1 MKENTMDSTVIYAT
15 LIYFMSFRLSI
26 ILLGGISIYL
36 GYKLFSQSM
45 SKSRKTPDSNTNAE
59 MEARFGD
66 KQLTLKNAAPGIFF
80 AAFGA
85 LIVIV
90 VLTGNPPVFTLKTN
104 DMTSVSKNSTASIPE
119 SKKSDTSQSDKK
131 PSVIAQSA
139 SSEIT
144 LRADEV
150 PETAEAAHKLAGQH
164 FQRLLRLEEQAIA
177 FDDQNPEYLDSL
189 AGLYFLN
196 GKFDLALQYQEK
208 AVKLAPE
215 RKDFQKRLTVYQHIV
230 QAE

>member
-1 MKENTMDSTVIYAT
+1 MDTTVIYAT

-45 SKSRKTPDSNTNAE
+45 SKGRKTDSNTNAE

-66 KQLTLKNAAPGIFF
+66 KQLTLKNAAPGTFF

-90 VLTGNPPVFTLKTN
+90 VLAGNPPVFTLKTN
-104 DMTSVSKNSTASIPE
+104 DATSISKNSNAPISEGKQSNIA
-119 SKKSDTSQSDKK
+119 QSDQK
-131 PSVIAQSA
+131 PSVIAQST
-139 SSEIT
+139 STEMTVRS
-144 LRADEV
+144 DEL
-150 PETAEAAHKLAGQH
+150 PETAESANQLSDQYFKQS
-164 FQRLLRLEEQAIA
+164 LRLAEHAEALNP
-177 FDDQNPEYLDSL
+177 QNADYQDSL
-189 AGLYFLN
+189 AGLYFIN
-196 GKFDLALQYQEK
+196 GQFDLAIQHQEK

-215 RKDFQKRLTVYQHIV
+215 RKDLQKRLKAYQHIG
-230 QAE
+230 QME